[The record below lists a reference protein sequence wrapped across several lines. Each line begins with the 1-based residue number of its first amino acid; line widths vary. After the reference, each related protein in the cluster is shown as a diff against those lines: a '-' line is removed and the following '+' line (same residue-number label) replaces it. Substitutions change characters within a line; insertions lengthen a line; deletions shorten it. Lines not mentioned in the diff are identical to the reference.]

1 MSNPVTR
8 YVADVT
14 ERGVKTAAQAALL
27 SLVSQ
32 NLDRAS
38 VNALTVHWLPVVGF
52 AGGGF
57 VLSVLTS
64 LASVKVGNQT
74 SASLLAPVTQPQPV
88 AVEALVTPVAET
100 APVAAPLSVQVV
112 IDRANAVGGVVS
124 PS

>member
-8 YVADVT
+8 FVADVV

-27 SLVSQ
+27 ALVSQ
-32 NLDRAS
+32 NLGDAS

-74 SASLLAPVTQPQPV
+74 SASLLTAVTQPQPT
-88 AVEALVTPVAET
+88 AVEALVTPVAEP
-100 APVAAPLSVQVV
+100 APVAAPLSVQDV